1 MKRGQVSI
9 EFIVAVGA
17 LFFILLFLAGL
28 SFSKNIEL
36 IKSKE
41 YLDKRNDC
49 LKLSSIILE
58 VYVNGNG
65 TIVRDKLEHAATLS
79 PNSRLIEVQND
90 DSVYC
95 TIPLN
100 AMSDVVLSKGDIEIK
115 NIGDFV
121 NVANI

>member
-9 EFIVAVGA
+9 ELIVAVGA
-17 LFFILLFLAGL
+17 LFFILLFLVSL
-28 SFSKNIEL
+28 SFNKNIEL

-65 TIVRDKLEHAATLS
+65 TLVRDNLKYNATLS
-79 PNSRLIEVQND
+79 PNSRLIEIHNG

-100 AMSDVVLSKGDIEIK
+100 AMPDVILSKGDIEIK

-121 NVANI
+121 NVENI

>member
-1 MKRGQVSI
+1 MKKGQVSI
-9 EFIVAVGA
+9 ELIVAVGA
-17 LFFILLFLAGL
+17 LFLILLFLVGL
-28 SFSKNIEL
+28 SFNKNIEL
-36 IKSKE
+36 IRNKE